1 MSMSILLPV
10 LRVAMVCGGAACLL
24 IVVYSGSAASLAVR
38 DWTMFRVL
46 LLESVLIG
54 YLSACTLD
62 RFSSAAGTEQKSQAA
77 AKALRYGLG
86 VGMVLA
92 IVLGAVLV
100 YSNPDRALAA
110 LLAVVGGMLTYGFAV
125 LIWSAYLGIRLLHRM
140 RHRHTATQPG
150 RWLA

>member
-1 MSMSILLPV
+1 MSMSVLLPV
-10 LRVAMVCGGAACLL
+10 LRVAMVCGGAACIL

-110 LLAVVGGMLTYGFAV
+110 LLAVVGGMLT
-125 LIWSAYLGIRLLHRM
+125 
-140 RHRHTATQPG
+140 
-150 RWLA
+150 